1 MSFIPFFIPFILI
14 LMKYYALCFIVKL
27 QREKINP
34 MQIKTKG
41 VKKMKKTSLI
51 ILAAVLVFVL
61 AACSKSASDSVKK
74 DEPKESVTQ
83 TTAQLEEEKTT
94 ETTQLTEA
102 QKEQEKEKKTE
113 KTTEAKTEKSGE
125 KTTEEAEKTTRPS
138 TTNPPK
144 KKTAAEIAELYNS
157 AVNKAVSSTAG
168 FKKVIDNSDID
179 AGLPSILD
187 KYKNDI
193 FGFMRV
199 GTSEE
204 NQSKGQK
211 IERGGL
217 RTASL
222 TAADIKSFDYSEKD
236 GKIILKISLKD
247 GTTNSGSVAKAP
259 VDKTGIFTG
268 NKDWKEIDHKTADN
282 YKYAIDNVKLGSIKV
297 ASVGSVT
304 EKTKNAVVTA
314 VINTSTKKPE
324 SITVSFDSTAHLSN
338 LKAMNISLGNLDAG
352 ISSKIEYKDFK
363 W

>member
-1 MSFIPFFIPFILI
+1 M
-14 LMKYYALCFIVKL
+14 
-27 QREKINP
+27 
-34 MQIKTKG
+34 KG

-74 DEPKESVTQ
+74 DEPKESATQ
-83 TTAQLEEEKTT
+83 TTAQLDEEKTA
-94 ETTQLTEA
+94 ETTQPLTEA
-102 QKEQEKEKKTE
+102 QKEQKTEKKTE
-113 KTTEAKTEKSGE
+113 KKTEEKSENKTEKSTEAE
-125 KTTEEAEKTTRPS
+125 KTTKPTTTRPS
-138 TTNPPK
+138 TTKPPK

-157 AVNKAVSSTAG
+157 AVNKAVSATAG

-179 AGLPSILD
+179 AVLPSILD

>member
-1 MSFIPFFIPFILI
+1 
-14 LMKYYALCFIVKL
+14 
-27 QREKINP
+27 

-41 VKKMKKTSLI
+41 VNKMKKTSVI
-51 ILAAVLVFVL
+51 ILTAVLVFVM

-102 QKEQEKEKKTE
+102 QKEQEKKTE
-113 KTTEAKTEKSGE
+113 KITEAKTEKSGE
-125 KTTEEAEKTTRPS
+125 KTTEEAEKTTKPTTTRPS
-138 TTNPPK
+138 TTKPPK

-157 AVNKAVSSTAG
+157 AVNKAVSATAG

-179 AGLPSILD
+179 AVLPSILD

-211 IERGGL
+211 TERGGL
-217 RTASL
+217 RSASL

-247 GTTNSGSVAKAP
+247 GTTNSGSTAKAP